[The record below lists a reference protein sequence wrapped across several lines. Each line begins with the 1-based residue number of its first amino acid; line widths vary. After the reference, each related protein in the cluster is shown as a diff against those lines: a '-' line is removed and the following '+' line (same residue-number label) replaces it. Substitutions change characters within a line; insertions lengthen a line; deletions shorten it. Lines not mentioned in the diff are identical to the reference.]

1 MNKLD
6 IPERF
11 TGTVYVCMISDPNS
25 FLYGETFL
33 SKSDPEGSG
42 DSITLGKEDV
52 DIALD
57 RAGALDKQVDQ
68 LRAARHKIITKAS
81 GEARQI
87 EEAIG
92 EARQIEEAIDSILD
106 IEHKE
111 VEL

>member
-1 MNKLD
+1 MKALE

-11 TGTVYVCMISDPNS
+11 VGTVYVCMFSDPKS
-25 FLYGETFL
+25 CLYGEMFL
-33 SKSDPEGSG
+33 SKFDPKGSS

-57 RAGALDKQVDQ
+57 RTGTLGKQVDQ
-68 LRAARHKIITKAS
+68 LRAARQKIIDKATD
-81 GEARQI
+81 EAQQI
-87 EEAIG
+87 QEAI
-92 EARQIEEAIDSILD
+92 ESLLA